1 MPRVLWLVA
10 AYLFLVLGLIGAVL
24 PGMPT
29 TVFVLLAAWA
39 ATNGSPRLRAW
50 LMRHRVFGP
59 TIRDWEAHG
68 AVGRRAKWMA
78 TLAMVACAAIAFV
91 FAPRWAAWLSVA
103 VMGVVDTWLWLRPEP
118 PAAVTGA
125 GPVAERAHRDD
136 EP

>member
-1 MPRVLWLVA
+1 MRWLWLAA

-29 TVFVLLAAWA
+29 TVFILLAAWA

-78 TLAMVACAAIAFV
+78 TLAMAVCAVIAFL

-103 VMGVVDTWLWLRPEP
+103 VMGAVATWLWYRPEP
-118 PAAVTGA
+118 PPDAPEPG
-125 GPVAERAHRDD
+125 ER
-136 EP
+136 